1 MREVITTNNA
11 PVLNVP
17 LSQGIKI
24 GNVVYASGQVGVDP
38 ETGIVHEG
46 FEAQTRQTLSN
57 LLAVIEAG
65 GAKKENIVKTTV
77 FLTDIR
83 MFEVFNRIYREYF
96 DVEPPARSAFE
107 VSALAGPY
115 DVEVEAIAYIE

>member
-1 MREVITTNNA
+1 MREVIITNNA
-11 PVLNVP
+11 PILNVP
-17 LSQGIKI
+17 LSQGIKV

-38 ETGIVHEG
+38 ETGIVHES

-57 LLAVIEAG
+57 LLAVIEAS

-83 MFEVFNRIYREYF
+83 MFEVFNRVYREYF
-96 DVEPPARSAFE
+96 DEEPPARSAFE